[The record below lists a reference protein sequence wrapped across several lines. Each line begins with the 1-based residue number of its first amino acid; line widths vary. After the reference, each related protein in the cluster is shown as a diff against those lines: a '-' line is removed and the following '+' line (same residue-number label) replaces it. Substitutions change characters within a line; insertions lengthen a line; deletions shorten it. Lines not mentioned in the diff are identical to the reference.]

1 MATVIELMWRR
12 EMKGR
17 IANVFFVVTLLFCGV
32 SLAQTDAKRSIT
44 KIAGDLY
51 RFQNDFHYSVFLVT
65 SEGII
70 VSDPI
75 NADAARWLKT
85 ELAKRFNKPIRYMIY
100 SHDHVDHIA
109 GGEVFADTA
118 IVVAHENAKADII
131 AEQRPTAVPDITF
144 SDQMTIELG
153 GKRVELSYVGRSHSD
168 NMIVMRFPAERALFA
183 VDFIPVKSVAW
194 KNMTDAYIPDWMN
207 AIARV
212 EAMDFDILVPG
223 HGGLGTKA
231 DATAFRGYMEILYA
245 AVLKGAREGKSLEAM
260 QQSIRLEKY
269 KDWHNHDTQLALN
282 IEGMYNQIT
291 LHRRGN

>member
-1 MATVIELMWRR
+1 
-12 EMKGR
+12 MKGR
-17 IANVFFVVTLLFCGV
+17 LANILFVVMLFFCGI
-32 SLAQTDAKRSIT
+32 SFAQADAKRSIT

-51 RFQNDFHYSVFLVT
+51 RFQNNFHYSVFLVT
-65 SEGII
+65 AEGII
-70 VSDPI
+70 VTDPI
-75 NADAARWLKT
+75 NADAARWLKV

-131 AEQRPTAVPDITF
+131 AEQRPTTVPDIAF

-168 NMIVMRFPAERALFA
+168 NMIIMRFPAERALFA

-194 KNMTDAYIPDWMN
+194 KNMTDAYIPDWMD

-231 DATAFRGYMEILYA
+231 DATAFLGYMETLYT
-245 AVLKGAREGKSLEAM
+245 AVLKGTREGKSLEAM

-269 KDWHNHDTQLALN
+269 KDWQNYDSQLSLN
-282 IEGMYNQIT
+282 IEGMYNQIR

>member
-1 MATVIELMWRR
+1 MTIELMWRR

-17 IANVFFVVTLLFCGV
+17 IVNVFFVATLLFCGI
-32 SLAQTDAKRSIT
+32 SLAQADDKRSIT

-51 RFQNDFHYSVFLVT
+51 RFQNNFHYSVFLVT
-65 SEGII
+65 SDGII
-70 VSDPI
+70 VTDPI
-75 NADAARWLKT
+75 NADAARWLKV

-168 NMIVMRFPAERALFA
+168 NMIIMRFPAERALFA

-194 KNMTDAYIPDWMN
+194 KDMTDAYIPDWMD

-231 DATAFRGYMEILYA
+231 DATAFRGYMEVLYA
-245 AVLKGAREGKSLEAM
+245 AVLKSARAGKSLEAM

-269 KDWHNHDTQLALN
+269 KDWYNYDTQLVLN
-282 IEGMYNQIT
+282 IEGMHKQIK

>member
-1 MATVIELMWRR
+1 
-12 EMKGR
+12 MKGR

-32 SLAQTDAKRSIT
+32 SLAQTDAKRNIT

-51 RFQNDFHYSVFLVT
+51 RFQNNFHYSVFLVT
-65 SEGII
+65 SDGII
-70 VSDPI
+70 VTDPI
-75 NADAARWLKT
+75 NADAARWLKA
-85 ELAKRFNKPIRYMIY
+85 ELAKRFNKPIKYMIY

-231 DATAFRGYMEILYA
+231 DATAFRGYMETLYA

-269 KDWHNHDTQLALN
+269 KDWHNHDTQLPLN
-282 IEGMYNQIT
+282 IEGMYKQIK

>member
-1 MATVIELMWRR
+1 
-12 EMKGR
+12 MKGR
-17 IANVFFVVTLLFCGV
+17 FANILFLAALFFWGISF
-32 SLAQTDAKRSIT
+32 AQADAKRSIT

-51 RFQNDFHYSVFLVT
+51 RFQNNFHYSVFLVT
-65 SEGII
+65 ADGII
-70 VSDPI
+70 VTDPI
-75 NADAARWLKT
+75 NADAARWLKA
-85 ELAKRFNKPIRYMIY
+85 ELAKRFNKPIKYLIY
-100 SHDHVDHIA
+100 SHDHVDHSA

-168 NMIVMRFPAERALFA
+168 NMIVMRFPAERTLFA
-183 VDFIPVKSVAW
+183 VDFIPVKTVAW
-194 KNMTDAYIPDWMN
+194 KNITDAYIPDWMD

-212 EAMDFDILVPG
+212 EAMDFDILAPG

-231 DATAFRGYMEILYA
+231 DATAFRGYMDALYT
-245 AVLKGAREGKSLEAM
+245 AVLQGAREGKSLEAM
-260 QQSIRLEKY
+260 QQGIRLEKY
-269 KDWHNHDTQLALN
+269 KDWRDYDSQLSLN
-282 IEGMYNQIT
+282 IEGMYNQIK

>member
-1 MATVIELMWRR
+1 
-12 EMKGR
+12 MKGR
-17 IANVFFVVTLLFCGV
+17 LANILFVAMLFFCGI
-32 SLAQTDAKRSIT
+32 SFTQADAKRSIT

-51 RFQNDFHYSVFLVT
+51 RFQNNFHYSVFLVT
-65 SEGII
+65 AEGII
-70 VSDPI
+70 VTDPI
-75 NADAARWLKT
+75 NADAARWLKV

-153 GKRVELSYVGRSHSD
+153 GKRVELSSVGRGHSD
-168 NMIVMRFPAERALFA
+168 NMIVMRFPAERALYA
-183 VDFIPVKSVAW
+183 VDFIPVKAVAW
-194 KNMTDAYIPDWMN
+194 KTMTDAYIPDWVD
-207 AIARV
+207 AVARV
-212 EAMDFDILVPG
+212 EAMDFDVLVPG
-223 HGGLGTKA
+223 HGALGTKA
-231 DATAFRGYMEILYA
+231 DATAFRGYMETLYA

-260 QQSIRLEKY
+260 QQGIRLEKY
-269 KDWHNHDTQLALN
+269 KDWQNYDSQLSLN
-282 IEGMYNQIT
+282 IEGMYNQIR

>member
-1 MATVIELMWRR
+1 MGYKTT
-12 EMKGR
+12 GR
-17 IANVFFVVTLLFCGV
+17 ISKVLLLAALLAFGGSFAQADAN
-32 SLAQTDAKRSIT
+32 RSIT